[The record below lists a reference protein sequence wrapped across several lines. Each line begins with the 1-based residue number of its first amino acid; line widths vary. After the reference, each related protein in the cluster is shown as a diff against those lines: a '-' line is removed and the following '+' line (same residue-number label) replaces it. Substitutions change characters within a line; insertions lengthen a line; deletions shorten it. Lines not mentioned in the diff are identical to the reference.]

1 VRSVSKLLD
10 VDPGF
15 NAANVLT
22 AGLPISEARHPDP
35 EALNAYLA
43 SIASAVEAVPGV
55 HKTAMTSA
63 LPLQGWGYGVRYSIA
78 GREVT
83 DGAGRRPAF
92 FKIVTPSYFE
102 ALGIQLRA
110 GRLLNDTDRAG
121 APTVAVINET
131 LAKREFAGE
140 DPIGRRILVP
150 AIVPGKAE
158 LGRQIAWEIVGV
170 VAGEKI
176 TGLGDEVSA
185 GMYVSNEQSPTYGI
199 NLLVRS
205 DLPTQSLQK
214 SVRSAVDR
222 VNGEQALSD
231 VRTLDE
237 IVDRSMFANRVVS
250 TVLAAFASMALLL
263 AALGIYGVVSYT
275 AAQRT
280 REMGIRAALGASA
293 GSLRRLILEGGMR
306 MTFAGI
312 SIGLA
317 GTVATTGVLSS
328 MLYGVGSQDPVTL
341 VAAAAV
347 LLAVAGLA
355 CLWPAWRI
363 TNADPM
369 DALRYR

>member
-1 VRSVSKLLD
+1 
-10 VDPGF
+10 
-15 NAANVLT
+15 
-22 AGLPISEARHPDP
+22 
-35 EALNAYLA
+35 
-43 SIASAVEAVPGV
+43 
-55 HKTAMTSA
+55 
-63 LPLQGWGYGVRYSIA
+63 
-78 GREVT
+78 
-83 DGAGRRPAF
+83 
-92 FKIVTPSYFE
+92 
-102 ALGIQLRA
+102 
-110 GRLLNDTDRAG
+110 
-121 APTVAVINET
+121 
-131 LAKREFAGE
+131 
-140 DPIGRRILVP
+140 
-150 AIVPGKAE
+150 
-158 LGRQIAWEIVGV
+158 
-170 VAGEKI
+170 
-176 TGLGDEVSA
+176 
-185 GMYVSNEQSPTYGI
+185 
-199 NLLVRS
+199 
-205 DLPTQSLQK
+205 
-214 SVRSAVDR
+214 
-222 VNGEQALSD
+222 
-231 VRTLDE
+231 
-237 IVDRSMFANRVVS
+237 MFANRVVS